1 MQIDKEKCT
10 GCEACHPYCTV
21 GAIHAAKGEGGGDPI
36 SIIDQDE
43 CVECGVCLRAD
54 ICPTDAIYP
63 VELKWPR
70 SVRSVFSDPRT
81 LHKDTGIA
89 GRGTEEMKTNDVT
102 GRIRRGH
109 AGVAIELGRPAVGTR
124 FRDVDIMA
132 QAVAKAGAAFE
143 PKNPVTSL
151 MIDKATG
158 KIREDILNEKALSAI
173 IECDIEMAKLAN
185 LLSVI
190 KTTASKLETVF
201 SLDLICKVGEKR
213 EVETLPIAQNAG
225 FTPRPN
231 TKNNLGFGRPL
242 AKEEK

>member
-10 GCEACHPYCTV
+10 GCEVCHPYCTV
-21 GAIHAAKGEGGGDPI
+21 GAIHSVKKRGGEDLI

-43 CVECGVCLRAD
+43 CVECGVCHRAN

-70 SVRSVFSDPRT
+70 SVRGVFSDPLT
-81 LHKDTGIA
+81 VHKDTGIA

-109 AGVAIELGRPAVGTR
+109 AGVAIELGRPGVGTR
-124 FRDVDIMA
+124 FKDVDIMA

-143 PKNPVTSL
+143 PKNPVTFL
-151 MIDKATG
+151 MVDKATG

-173 IECDIEMAKLAN
+173 IECDIEMDKLEN

-190 KTTASKLETVF
+190 KATAPKLDTVF
-201 SLDLICKVGEKR
+201 SLDLICKVGEKG
-213 EVETLPIAQNAG
+213 EIETLPIAQKVG

-231 TKNNLGFGRPL
+231 TKNNIGFGRPL
-242 AKEEK
+242 AKEE

>member
-1 MQIDKEKCT
+1 MQIDPEKCT

-21 GAIHAAKGEGGGDPI
+21 GAIRSGKKKGEEDLI

-43 CVECGVCLRAD
+43 CVECGVCDRAR
-54 ICPTDAIYP
+54 ICPTEAIYP

-70 SVRSVFSDPRT
+70 SVRGVFSDPLT
-81 LHKDTGIA
+81 VHKDTGIA

-109 AGVAIELGRPAVGTR
+109 AGVAIELGRPGVGTR

-132 QAVAKAGAAFE
+132 QAVAKVGAHFE
-143 PKNPVTSL
+143 PKNPVTFL
-151 MIDKATG
+151 MADKSTG
-158 KIREDILNEKALSAI
+158 KIRQDILNEKVLSAI
-173 IECDIEMAKLAN
+173 IECDVAMEKLEN

-190 KTTASKLETVF
+190 KAAATKLETVF
-201 SLDLICKVGEKR
+201 SLDLICRVGENG
-213 EVETLPIAQNAG
+213 EIATLPIARKVG

-231 TKNNLGFGRPL
+231 TKNNVGFGRPL
-242 AKEEK
+242 AKEDI